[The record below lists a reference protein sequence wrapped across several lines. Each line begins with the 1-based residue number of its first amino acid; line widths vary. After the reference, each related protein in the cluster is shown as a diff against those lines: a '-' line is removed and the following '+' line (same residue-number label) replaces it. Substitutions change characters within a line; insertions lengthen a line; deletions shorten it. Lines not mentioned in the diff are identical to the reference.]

1 MKKIRSVMRSTVRRI
16 KKATPRIVMFL
27 MALVVT
33 SGVIVAPAAFAADEK
48 TPTGGNATSRTAA
61 IINLAKNQ
69 KLADTNASSLKPE
82 ELRILG
88 TFASNFYVPFQSQF
102 NYNGSIMKKDSDAR
116 DATQK
121 SVSSALQSTV
131 GMSADSADSVA
142 AYIIGNVW
150 QGGTD
155 LSFAYSD
162 GDYWDQNTSWTV
174 KDSYPTD
181 WRSFLRMVSGGSLTN
196 PNYTFLKE
204 DDPAMKAKWNALVY
218 QVDGKTVPA
227 FVWDPTGVNLTPSTV
242 ALYQALSM
250 ADLGNGYGS
259 SLFDLSTADADLS
272 KGEAD
277 AFTDGVDATAAAKA
291 LADTALD
298 QSSFSGKMAISP
310 FGDIVYRGP
319 NHTWVAIPASM
330 NPGTWTK
337 VDSSGTK
344 YGPASAYN
352 TVNFQNLVL
361 SNIEQQ
367 LTTPWETSSG
377 YNNNYATTKI
387 SGTLDDANGSG
398 FMPIS
403 GFYGKTQPG
412 SASNTTANDGFFTDS
427 WTTTKEKLEEQLK
440 DKYKTAGVASDDYVH
455 NMFGSNNQN
464 AFAVMRSATQ
474 TNQSRSPFI
483 YKEWVG
489 AHEGQTSTT
498 VYTTNKMIVLD
509 DIQAFKGDV
518 PEDGMYQDAITAPS
532 GEVFAKAGNL
542 DKNTT
547 SNAWQKALDP
557 ASNLAQTAASMPK
570 PTAVSLYASYVM
582 AAFGDDKVN
591 QKMGWKYNASLPAVK
606 SDVKL
611 EADPA
616 QVKNEKADAIT
627 NYLYFFLSPNWE
639 HTNYAAQLIT
649 SKISGLLIR
658 WHDDMTGTQAISIV
672 QGTTRY
678 TGFAGYVSTPNLH
691 DLSWTD
697 TLINVYNNNAVYL
710 LLIILIILCVYT
722 VMSMMSWKQALGS
735 FAVFV
740 VIALSIFP
748 VINGVVDTTNR
759 FSNAVYSQ
767 KFTYWAVIT
776 HQTYSTEIDK
786 AAAGDDYSNYLQ
798 TVFNNSADMGSFVSD
813 GTDGKANSI
822 SNRGG
827 ENILLK
833 WQSPKK
839 RTAVEYGKDLANATQ
854 NSPSLSKLLN
864 SATQQAYGGETYLDD
879 PNSTYL
885 YRSYVDISNSSRYTY
900 LGVAARGDGKATVNT
915 DPATDNWPQGLKD
928 NYKNYKAD
936 LDTYMGSGFVN
947 RPTGDSNPAT
957 LAYITPVLSSKIVAD
972 HFADVNK
979 LDNLSYNDHVGIP
992 GGAYQFSLGTYTQGK
1007 SAREQ
1012 IKNANPAG
1020 YNPDDE
1026 SYSDA
1031 DYNGL
1036 GAFALV
1042 SESPYYHFSWYTYDH
1057 GLSAKNSASGGYKDM
1072 ILNKPNQGFF
1082 YNNSAG
1088 ENEDET
1094 ADNDGELKDYLG
1106 MKELFTYTI
1115 PYLKAA
1121 NNVVVEYDKRYS
1133 LKTYPNLPFE
1143 PGHDAEFRD
1152 DPENRQKY
1160 WQNVNV
1166 AQLANMHSAWVDQ
1179 LYDASYAKQQTIRH
1193 NGKTYTITD
1202 PLDPASYPEER
1213 PMVFSPSEM
1222 NAYGLTKA
1230 DLTSVESRIMSVLEN
1245 SRKPFNEMLNYYS
1258 FQDSVLNSA
1267 TSMLTTFEFNR
1278 AFSDTEFFGLKQG
1291 VQLYPQSYELKNFS
1305 YDSYLRLILSNS
1317 LQKDALEAGD
1327 YNFYKQVTQESSMT
1341 TSVMLIITDFLS
1353 IYVVPLLKYG
1363 TLLAIAVC
1371 ALVFLLAAVFQ
1382 ATDGKLLSKAS
1393 KAILRPLTMFLII
1406 TLSMTWIISLLMGDP
1421 VDGVTGQLSSSVR
1434 LGDPVFA
1441 LLAICALNVV
1451 VSLLYFRTLRGVF
1464 KDMRHYATAA
1474 YNSVSGVFGSALSKI
1489 AAVGG
1494 IGAAMKQGFSNAVG
1508 GTVNAG
1514 QQLAQRRQ
1522 DKKTQAAQD
1531 EATATSTR
1539 QTKIQTAQAE
1549 AEMQEKLGRSDL
1561 ADKIRRDALT
1571 DTPQSSKKQTQ
1582 STASSINSKI
1592 KAGAKK
1598 LVGGKSSGGAKKG
1611 EAK

>member
-1 MKKIRSVMRSTVRRI
+1 MKKIRSVMNAIVRRI
-16 KKATPRIVMFL
+16 KKTVPRVVMFL

-33 SGVIVAPAAFAADEK
+33 SGVIIAPAAFAADEK

-69 KLADTNASSLKPE
+69 KLSDTNASSLKPE

-102 NYNGSIMKKDSDAR
+102 NYNGSIMQKDADAR

-150 QGGTD
+150 QGSVD

-162 GDYWDQNTSWTV
+162 SDYWDQNASWTV
-174 KDSYPTD
+174 NDSYPTD
-181 WRSFLRMVSGGSLTN
+181 WRSFMRMVTGGDSTEES
-196 PNYTFLKE
+196 YRYFGS
-204 DDPAMKAKWNALVY
+204 DDPARKAKWNALVY
-218 QVDGKTVPA
+218 QVNGKTIPA
-227 FVWDPTGVNLTPSTV
+227 FIWDPRGEKITPSTA
-242 ALYQALSM
+242 ALYQALAM
-250 ADLGNGYGS
+250 TDLGNGYGS
-259 SLFDLSTADADLS
+259 SLFDLSVADVNFS
-272 KGEAD
+272 KSESDAYGE
-277 AFTDGVDATAAAKA
+277 GIDATAATKA
-291 LADTALD
+291 LNDSALE
-298 QSSFSGKMAISP
+298 QSTFSGKMAISP

-330 NPGTWTK
+330 NPSTWTK
-337 VDSSGTK
+337 VDSSGTS
-344 YGPASAYN
+344 YAPGAAFN
-352 TVNFQNLVL
+352 TVSFQNLVL
-361 SNIEQQ
+361 SNLSWQMR
-367 LTTPWETSSG
+367 TPWEGTSTYDHG
-377 YNNNYATTKI
+377 YAIDRIANSLSSA
-387 SGTLDDANGSG
+387 DDTYRPLGA
-398 FMPIS
+398 F
-403 GFYGKTQPG
+403 FGKAQPG
-412 SASNTTANDGFFTDS
+412 SASDTTANDGYFSDS
-427 WTTTKEKLEEQLK
+427 WSDLKDKLEKQVK
-440 DKYKTAGVASDDYVH
+440 DKYKNAGLASDSGVH
-455 NMFGSNNQN
+455 NMFGDNNQN
-464 AFAVMRSATQ
+464 TIPLMRTW
-474 TNQSRSPFI
+474 TPLYQSEDKFI
-483 YKEWVG
+483 KDEWVG
-489 AHEGQTSTT
+489 AHKNKAAESIY
-498 VYTTNKMIVLD
+498 VVNKMVVLD

-532 GEVFAKAGNL
+532 GGVFAKAGNL
-542 DKNTT
+542 DKNTAT
-547 SNAWQKALDP
+547 NAWQKALDP

-591 QKMGWKYNASLPAVK
+591 QKMGWKYNAALPTVK

-639 HTNYAAQLIT
+639 YTAYASQLIT

-697 TLINVYNNNAVYL
+697 TLIRVYNDHAVYL

-748 VINGVVDTTNR
+748 TINAVVNTANR

-776 HQTYSTEIDK
+776 HQTYATEIDK

-798 TVFNNSADMGSFVSD
+798 TVFNNSADMGTFVSD

-854 NSPSLSKLLN
+854 NSPSLAKLLN
-864 SATQQAYGGETYLDD
+864 SASQQAYGGETYLDD

-928 NYKNYKAD
+928 SYKNYKAD
-936 LDTYMGSGFVN
+936 LDTYMGSGFAN

-957 LAYITPVLSSKIVAD
+957 LSYITPILSSKIVAD

-1012 IKNANPAG
+1012 IKTANPAG
-1020 YNPDDE
+1020 YNPDNE
-1026 SYSDA
+1026 PYTDA

-1036 GAFALV
+1036 GAFALA

-1072 ILNKPNQGFF
+1072 LLNKPNQGFF
-1082 YNNSAG
+1082 YNNASG

-1143 PGHDAEFRD
+1143 PGHDSEFRD

-1202 PLDPASYPEER
+1202 PLDPASYPEDR

-1382 ATDGKLLSKAS
+1382 ATDGKLVSKACR
-1393 KAILRPLTMFLII
+1393 AILRPLVMFLLI
-1406 TLSMTWIISLLMGDP
+1406 TLGMTWFISLLMGDP

-1441 LLAICALNVV
+1441 LLAICSLNII

-1464 KDMRHYATAA
+1464 KDVRHYATAA

-1494 IGAAMKQGFSNAVG
+1494 IGAAMRQGISNVAG

-1514 QQLAQRRQ
+1514 QQAMQRRQ
-1522 DKKTQAAQD
+1522 DKKTQEAQAEAA
-1531 EATATSTR
+1531 ATSTR
-1539 QTKIQTAQAE
+1539 QKKIQTAQAE

-1561 ADKIRRDALT
+1561 ADKIRRDALA
-1571 DTPQSSKKQTQ
+1571 DTPQSSEKQTQ

-1611 EAK
+1611 DQK